1 MGRRS
6 SPPEGDSPIQEVKQM
21 QKTEETLAIALREL
35 YRGYGYQPYRMSRFE
50 EYDLYVRNK
59 DFLLSDSIITFTDA
73 DGRLMALK
81 PDVTLSIVK
90 NCPEEK
96 DGLRKVYYN
105 ETVYRPSKED
115 RSFREIMQI
124 GLECIGSFDTYGIS
138 EVLSLAAK
146 TLGAVSDSYVL
157 DVSNVGLLSSVLRRA
172 GVDPEAAGDLTEC
185 LHSKN
190 AHGLLAACRER
201 GIPNEH
207 ADALLR
213 LVNCSGSP
221 REAKAELT
229 DLFADAEWKKE
240 VGAFFEALSPL
251 PQDRVRVDFS
261 VIQDIR
267 YYSGV
272 VFEGYVKD
280 VPNRVLSGGQYDH
293 LMRRIG
299 KDASAIGFALYL
311 DTLESLLG
319 EETEYDADVLLLYGE
334 TDSTEDVAKA
344 VDTFRAEG
352 LAVFASRNVP
362 EKLRV
367 RRTVRLGDGEE

>member
-1 MGRRS
+1 
-6 SPPEGDSPIQEVKQM
+6 M

-35 YRGYGYQPYRMSRFE
+35 YRGYGYQPYKMSRFE

-172 GVDPEAAGDLTEC
+172 GVDPEGAGDLTEC

-201 GIPNEH
+201 GISDDH

-221 REAKAELT
+221 SEAKAELT

-240 VGAFFEALSPL
+240 VGTFFEALSPL

-261 VIQDIR
+261 VIHDIR

-280 VPNRVLSGGQYDH
+280 VPKRVSGGQYDH

-311 DTLESLLG
+311 DTLEPLLG
-319 EETEYDADVLLLYGE
+319 EGTEYDADVLLLYGE
-334 TDSTEDVAKA
+334 ADSAEDVAKA
-344 VDTFRAEG
+344 VDAFRAEG

-367 RRTVRLGDGEE
+367 RRTVRLGDREE

>member
-1 MGRRS
+1 M
-6 SPPEGDSPIQEVKQM
+6 KQM

-35 YRGYGYQPYRMSRFE
+35 YRGYGYQPYKMSRFE

-146 TLGAVSDSYVL
+146 TLGVVSDSYVL
-157 DVSNVGLLSSVLRRA
+157 DVSHVGLLSSVLRRA
-172 GVDPEAAGDLTEC
+172 GVDAETAGDLTEC

-190 AHGLLAACRER
+190 GHGLLAACLDHGVSED
-201 GIPNEH
+201 H
-207 ADALLR
+207 ANALLR
-213 LVNCSGSP
+213 LLNCSGSP
-221 REAKAELT
+221 YEARAELT
-229 DLFADAEWKKE
+229 ELFADAEWKQE

-251 PQDRVRVDFS
+251 PSERIRVDFS
-261 VIQDIR
+261 VIHDIR

-272 VFEGYVKD
+272 VFEGYVKGI
-280 VPNRVLSGGQYDH
+280 PNRVLSGGQYDH

-311 DTLESLLG
+311 DALEPLL
-319 EETEYDADVLLLYGE
+319 EEEPEFDADVLLLYGE
-334 TDSTEDVAKA
+334 Q
-344 VDTFRAEG
+344 DTAEK
-352 LAVFASRNVP
+352 V
-362 EKLRV
+362 
-367 RRTVRLGDGEE
+367 